1 MILFI
6 HFNNYITDIIIRN
19 LISFGISY
27 LCSLKYH
34 WIYMC
39 INNVF
44 KYIQLY
50 SKIYMYWLHTVIIRY
65 CSFNIRILPNHSD
78 NAITALCKSYMVKE
92 FEEKMIMHYMVNAW
106 TYIFYYVKSELT
118 ELCGALWLIETK
130 LNREVSKVTI
140 FDLFAREE
148 IKQSNTDDDI
158 TSKYRRLIKIK
169 QLIVFINN
177 KVLNNILQLYQN
189 IDKHSDITL
198 CLSM

>member
-1 MILFI
+1 
-6 HFNNYITDIIIRN
+6 
-19 LISFGISY
+19 
-27 LCSLKYH
+27 
-34 WIYMC
+34 
-39 INNVF
+39 
-44 KYIQLY
+44 
-50 SKIYMYWLHTVIIRY
+50 MYWLHTVIIRY
-65 CSFNIRILPNHSD
+65 CSFNMRILTNHSD
-78 NAITALCKSYMVKE
+78 NAITALCKSYMEKE
-92 FEEKMIMHYMVNAW
+92 FEENMIMYYMVNAW

-130 LNREVSKVTI
+130 LNRKVSKVTL